1 MDNKKKIIGVC
12 GARLFNQIPM
22 QFINTLKKQSEK
34 EGYFIIAFSSNSDD
48 EEETDG
54 YVGES
59 QLYELAKYVNLSA
72 IIVMS
77 ETLKNMKIINQI
89 VEIGRSRDIP
99 VFTLD
104 GDAEGAI
111 SLNCDYYDG
120 FEDIVRHVVEYHGC
134 RKVNMLA
141 GFKGNQYSDARID
154 AYKRVLVENGIP
166 FEPERLAYGDFWER
180 PAQKAVEG
188 FLKSGKE
195 FDAIVCANDSMAMT
209 ACSVLSGYGYEVP
222 EDIIVTGFDGTIGAG
237 YHFPVIST
245 CEPDYESAIKFIMD
259 KIGSW
264 GTSNTQDND
273 RCTVNFKVKKSQ
285 SCGCLPKTM
294 YEINTVISSLSH
306 SVGDCSWHNIA
317 MSGMITALLDKEN
330 ITDIVDCIPEFTHL
344 WSSVFRFACFKSSLF
359 TNCEVAETYS
369 GMTTI
374 LDVSNGTYHETG
386 RKFMIEEFMPGID
399 KVMAEDNGIDVLFVR
414 QFNSGRN
421 VYGYIVE
428 GYPVLEERAMQRC
441 T

>member
-166 FEPERLAYGDFWER
+166 F
-180 PAQKAVEG
+180 
-188 FLKSGKE
+188 
-195 FDAIVCANDSMAMT
+195 
-209 ACSVLSGYGYEVP
+209 
-222 EDIIVTGFDGTIGAG
+222 
-237 YHFPVIST
+237 
-245 CEPDYESAIKFIMD
+245 
-259 KIGSW
+259 
-264 GTSNTQDND
+264 
-273 RCTVNFKVKKSQ
+273 
-285 SCGCLPKTM
+285 
-294 YEINTVISSLSH
+294 
-306 SVGDCSWHNIA
+306 
-317 MSGMITALLDKEN
+317 
-330 ITDIVDCIPEFTHL
+330 
-344 WSSVFRFACFKSSLF
+344 
-359 TNCEVAETYS
+359 
-369 GMTTI
+369 
-374 LDVSNGTYHETG
+374 
-386 RKFMIEEFMPGID
+386 
-399 KVMAEDNGIDVLFVR
+399 
-414 QFNSGRN
+414 
-421 VYGYIVE
+421 
-428 GYPVLEERAMQRC
+428 
-441 T
+441 